1 MLALD
6 HSLLFWK
13 NLQEGEI
20 KMKRKKNWVINIL
33 AIFVSV
39 VIMSCLGPNILA
51 GKLYAG
57 SYGGECEAE
66 TGFGSWTF
74 TIDSSG
80 YLKGYFQMPSI
91 ESCSGSIDTDG
102 SFRGSGKMKLKEL
115 PFTITGKISSDN
127 KVTGTVM
134 VKDLPAVSFSG
145 NKK

>member
-1 MLALD
+1 MP
-6 HSLLFWK
+6 LLFLEK
-13 NLQEGEI
+13 FTRGGI
-20 KMKRKKNWVINIL
+20 KMKQKKIWVINIL

-57 SYGGECEAE
+57 SYGGECEAG

-80 YLKGYFQMPSI
+80 YLKGYFQMSSI
-91 ESCSGSIDTDG
+91 ESCSGSIETDG
-102 SFRGSGKMKLKEL
+102 SFRGSGKTSDGKH
-115 PFTITGKISSDN
+115 FSIRGKISSDN
-127 KVTGTVM
+127 KVTGMVM
-134 VKDLPAVSFSG
+134 VKDLPTVSFSG

>member
-6 HSLLFWK
+6 RSLLFWK

-20 KMKRKKNWVINIL
+20 KMKRKKIWVINIL

-57 SYGGECEAE
+57 SYGGECEAGTE
-66 TGFGSWTF
+66 FGSWTF
-74 TIDSSG
+74 TIDGSG
-80 YLKGYFQMPSI
+80 RLKGYFQMPSI
-91 ESCSGSIDTDG
+91 ESCSGSIETDG
-102 SFRGSGKMKLKEL
+102 SFRGSGKTSGGKH
-115 PFTITGKISSDN
+115 FSIRGKITSDN

-134 VKDLPAVSFSG
+134 VKDLPTVSFSG
-145 NKK
+145 SKK